1 MYGYRLWALFQQLI
15 ALSVFSIIALPV
27 SAAGIV
33 LPEEPI
39 LTSPVTTPLS
49 TKQGLAQDSINQLF
63 IDHDGFLWVASD
75 GGLDRYDGYRV
86 EHVQGPD
93 GVLASTPVN
102 AVFQDSSRQLWISTA
117 SRGVYKLDL
126 TTNTYSAVL
135 QLKYINNPEYQQ
147 LVNKFIE
154 LPDGNMLMLFEQM
167 LIHYDTSTQQ
177 QTILYAIDTEKQ
189 NNVPYLR
196 DLLLIDKTL
205 VMATSSGMFVANV
218 DFGEPVSKLR
228 FLPVEHRADVEFNL
242 DNLNA
247 KSLMTD
253 SFGRLWIGT
262 VAGLYSM
269 PVQNLQ
275 QAVRAENRFV
285 ADTRL
290 EIAERNIWQIKQ
302 ANDSLVW
309 LGTDIGLV
317 RMQMKKGRWHAEYA
331 LDPATGLEAL
341 SRQDIRALALA
352 PNDGLWIGTYI
363 GGAFYWSPQSLNF
376 TMLQNQRYSTNTT
389 VLSDNNIWALYEDTD
404 GTLWIGTDNG
414 LTHYDPVAKSSTFY
428 LQSEGTPPP
437 YSMHIIQRIFPLR
450 EDVLLLQ
457 TYAGLYEFR
466 KSTGDV
472 KLLTFGRGEDEAT
485 FMTGLAKDAEGN
497 AYFLGDNFYK
507 YDFKAQKLEELT
519 DLNRQIS
526 LNLSTNFIG
535 INPVNASQ
543 MLLATFDG
551 LWAYDIVTKKAE
563 RLHQLPDM
571 VRHSDFAP
579 DSVLLHNNILWVV
592 YPGYGLVG
600 LDVQN
605 YQQRYYFGS
614 DILGKGAFIYGLLE
628 DKDNNIWFSSH
639 SGLQRFSPDKLTFK
653 RFQYGRELNVAEFNQ
668 GANVK
673 LQDGR
678 IAYGS
683 PRGVVMFDP
692 NVINA
697 EYQKA
702 VLQRNAKQ
710 LVISG
715 IS

>member
-27 SAAGIV
+27 NAAGIV

-414 LTHYDPVAKSSTFY
+414 LTRYNPVAKSSTFY
-428 LQSEGTPPP
+428 LQ
-437 YSMHIIQRIFPLR
+437 F
-450 EDVLLLQ
+450 V
-457 TYAGLYEFR
+457 
-466 KSTGDV
+466 
-472 KLLTFGRGEDEAT
+472 
-485 FMTGLAKDAEGN
+485 
-497 AYFLGDNFYK
+497 
-507 YDFKAQKLEELT
+507 
-519 DLNRQIS
+519 
-526 LNLSTNFIG
+526 
-535 INPVNASQ
+535 
-543 MLLATFDG
+543 
-551 LWAYDIVTKKAE
+551 
-563 RLHQLPDM
+563 
-571 VRHSDFAP
+571 
-579 DSVLLHNNILWVV
+579 
-592 YPGYGLVG
+592 
-600 LDVQN
+600 
-605 YQQRYYFGS
+605 
-614 DILGKGAFIYGLLE
+614 
-628 DKDNNIWFSSH
+628 
-639 SGLQRFSPDKLTFK
+639 
-653 RFQYGRELNVAEFNQ
+653 
-668 GANVK
+668 
-673 LQDGR
+673 
-678 IAYGS
+678 
-683 PRGVVMFDP
+683 
-692 NVINA
+692 
-697 EYQKA
+697 
-702 VLQRNAKQ
+702 
-710 LVISG
+710 
-715 IS
+715 